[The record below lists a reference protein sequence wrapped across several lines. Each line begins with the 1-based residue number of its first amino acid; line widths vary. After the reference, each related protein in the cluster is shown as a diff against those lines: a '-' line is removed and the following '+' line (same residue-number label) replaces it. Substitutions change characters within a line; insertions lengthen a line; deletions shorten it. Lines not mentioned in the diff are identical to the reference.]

1 MTRINSVARAREGP
15 RGRANAFR
23 ILSRVDQ
30 VAPAILSPSKALWKL
45 AVLGPLVLIA
55 AGFAAEIVS
64 GLPIG
69 ATTQTIPVTD
79 VTGPYKGEKICYVC
93 DFDKAPD
100 VLAFFRDTSD
110 ATAKEI
116 IQLNDLYLK
125 NKSRNFKA
133 VAMIIAGES
142 AKKWLEEL
150 NRSAHIEIPLTYL
163 TKGPKDVAVRVYNLN
178 PAVANTFL
186 VTVNRS
192 VVANISDIGPEQFH
206 RVAEATWEM
215 LGAER

>member
-1 MTRINSVARAREGP
+1 MKINSLSNLAIACALGL
-15 RGRANAFR
+15 GAAAFA
-23 ILSRVDQ
+23 D
-30 VAPAILSPSKALWKL
+30 
-45 AVLGPLVLIA
+45 
-55 AGFAAEIVS
+55 EIVS
-64 GLPIG
+64 GLAVG

-93 DFDKAPD
+93 DFDKKPD
-100 VLAFFRDTSD
+100 VLAFFRDASE
-110 ATAKEI
+110 ATAKQI

-142 AKKWLEEL
+142 SKKWLEDL

-178 PAVANTFL
+178 LAVANTFL
-186 VTVNRS
+186 ITVNRS
-192 VVANISDIGPEQFH
+192 VVANISDIGPEQFN
-206 RVAEATWEM
+206 RVADAASEM
-215 LGAER
+215 LGAGR

>member
-1 MTRINSVARAREGP
+1 MNLLP
-15 RGRANAFR
+15 
-23 ILSRVDQ
+23 
-30 VAPAILSPSKALWKL
+30 KL
-45 AVLGPLVLIA
+45 ALLGSALLGA
-55 AGFAAEIVS
+55 SGFAADVLS

-116 IQLNDLYLK
+116 VQLNELYTK

-142 AKKWLEEL
+142 SKKWLEDL
-150 NRSAHIEIPLTYL
+150 NRSTHLEIPLTFL
-163 TKGPKDVAVRVYNLN
+163 TKGPKDVATRVYNLN

-186 VTVNRS
+186 VTVNRT
-192 VVANISDIGPEQFH
+192 VVANISDIGPGQFN
-206 RVAEATWEM
+206 RVTDATAEM
-215 LGAER
+215 LAAGK

>member
-1 MTRINSVARAREGP
+1 MRSNS
-15 RGRANAFR
+15 
-23 ILSRVDQ
+23 
-30 VAPAILSPSKALWKL
+30 VAPAILSPAKAISKL
-45 AVLGPLVLIA
+45 AVLCPLVLCA
-55 AGFAAEIVS
+55 MAFADDVVS
-64 GLPIG
+64 GLSIG

-110 ATAKEI
+110 ATAKQI
-116 IQLNDLYLK
+116 VQLNDLYLK

-142 AKKWLEEL
+142 SKKWLEEL

-163 TKGPKDVAVRVYNLN
+163 TKGPRDVAIRVYNLN
-178 PAVANTFL
+178 PSVANTFL
-186 VTVNRS
+186 ITVNRS
-192 VVANISDIGPEQFH
+192 VVANISDIAPEQFN
-206 RVAEATWEM
+206 RVAEAASEM
-215 LGAER
+215 LAGAR